1 MASKLGDFITLWSSI
16 MNPRLLILI
25 VVAAGL
31 AIFFAAVKGRS
42 KPDTVIL
49 DSEMTPE
56 QTEQQRDTQ
65 LTLDQRD
72 LPGTE
77 PPEDPDLVIQVEVDR
92 SRGKNRLYFNI
103 SEAHGFYVEQFRVRF
118 WSVRAG
124 KEDPEDSPLVLSHF
138 FDRYLPA
145 KETLRLCLEVV
156 PAELSKIG
164 GDIGETSQWRAEV
177 ESHGRWRAKNPD
189 PLPPRT
195 DIVDICD

>member
-1 MASKLGDFITLWSSI
+1 

-31 AIFFAAVKGRS
+31 AIYFAAVKGRT
-42 KPDTVIL
+42 KPNTGPVETEVSQEDR
-49 DSEMTPE
+49 ER
-56 QTEQQRDTQ
+56 QT
-65 LTLDQRD
+65 TLDLLD

-77 PPEDPDLVIQVEVDR
+77 PPEDPDLTIQVEVDR
-92 SRGKNRLYFNI
+92 SHGKNRLYFTI
-103 SEAHGFYVEQFRVRF
+103 SESHGFYVEQFRVQF
-118 WSVRAG
+118 WFARDG
-124 KEDPEDSPLVLSHF
+124 KDDPDDSPLLLSHF

-164 GDIGETSQWRAEV
+164 GDIGETKQWRAEI

-195 DIVDICD
+195 DIIGICD